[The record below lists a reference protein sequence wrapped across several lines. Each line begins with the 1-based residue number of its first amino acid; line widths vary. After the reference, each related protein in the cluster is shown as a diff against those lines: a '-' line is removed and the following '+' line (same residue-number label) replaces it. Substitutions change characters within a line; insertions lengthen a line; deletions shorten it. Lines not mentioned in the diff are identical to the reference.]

1 MKKTLAL
8 LLVASLLLAGC
19 TELSESD
26 DGETLKIE
34 VNEDIAIEE
43 IKDFMTVDEDESFGI
58 TMMYDIDPAM
68 MDMGDMLEVE
78 EDSEAMI
85 TMEMTQAWSP
95 DGYHM
100 SEIMGLTNG
109 DASMKMIST
118 MTHVDTTMY
127 IEIGYETQGDLCA
140 DEETEEDIAMCEMMF
155 GNMPAVQSYS
165 MTTTT
170 THTDVIAAMADETQD
185 NSDDMDPM
193 AMLEFLSFVECFG
206 SFTPADSVDGLQM
219 FDVSME
225 GMNDDTISPEM
236 ALCLTDT
243 DDSGGVSFEEFMSM
257 DETDQEDMT
266 AMQTAFDEADANTDD
281 ELTVD
286 ELAAFIETVDTH
298 YGDDDEYED
307 DEGSDEMPSMK
318 IAFNDAGGIEYFEM
332 AMDGMGEELTVMKMY
347 VLTEDRINS
356 LFTDVDAGTL
366 VALPFSVSDSMDD
379 EMFMCNDG
387 EMIPMDYVNDGWDDC
402 DGGEDEMDMG
412 GSDDEFMCD
421 DGETIPMDYVNDG
434 YEDCAG
440 GEDEFDD
447 SEENGNGPTFICG
460 NGEEIPFEYV
470 NDGGADCS
478 DGADEQQY
486 DSEGNET
493 NWFDCMDGSQVW
505 ISQVNDGTEDC
516 PDGDDEMPDMGDD
529 DHHDDDTPSPQ
540 ELLNLTDSDS
550 SGTMTMDE
558 FNAYMGQDG
567 EEIPQEMIDEFNL
580 IFDEADSDDSG
591 DLDIDELEQF
601 IIDID
606 DYMMSMEDSE
616 EMFTCDNGETI
627 PMSWVDDG
635 MDDCSDG
642 SDEPE
647 MDDGEGHGDEDMV
660 CYDMSTHTVDHTID
674 NQADCEDAGYMW
686 TEDQSDDHDGDDE
699 IVMYITSEMDF
710 YFEGDMS
717 DYKIELASCDYDYDM
732 ETGEETSTC
741 TTVMSIGL
749 GDAKRDSDIM
759 FHDADSS
766 GTISVGD
773 MIHIGETDVEWDKVR
788 LYSISADAYSDEN
801 PMHNA
806 PGFTGLVGMLA
817 LLGAAFIRRNE

>member
-1 MKKTLAL
+1 
-8 LLVASLLLAGC
+8 
-19 TELSESD
+19 
-26 DGETLKIE
+26 
-34 VNEDIAIEE
+34 
-43 IKDFMTVDEDESFGI
+43 
-58 TMMYDIDPAM
+58 
-68 MDMGDMLEVE
+68 
-78 EDSEAMI
+78 
-85 TMEMTQAWSP
+85 
-95 DGYHM
+95 
-100 SEIMGLTNG
+100 
-109 DASMKMIST
+109 
-118 MTHVDTTMY
+118 
-127 IEIGYETQGDLCA
+127 
-140 DEETEEDIAMCEMMF
+140 
-155 GNMPAVQSYS
+155 
-165 MTTTT
+165 
-170 THTDVIAAMADETQD
+170 
-185 NSDDMDPM
+185 
-193 AMLEFLSFVECFG
+193 
-206 SFTPADSVDGLQM
+206 
-219 FDVSME
+219 
-225 GMNDDTISPEM
+225 
-236 ALCLTDT
+236 
-243 DDSGGVSFEEFMSM
+243 
-257 DETDQEDMT
+257 
-266 AMQTAFDEADANTDD
+266 
-281 ELTVD
+281 
-286 ELAAFIETVDTH
+286 
-298 YGDDDEYED
+298 
-307 DEGSDEMPSMK
+307 
-318 IAFNDAGGIEYFEM
+318 
-332 AMDGMGEELTVMKMY
+332 
-347 VLTEDRINS
+347 
-356 LFTDVDAGTL
+356 
-366 VALPFSVSDSMDD
+366 
-379 EMFMCNDG
+379 
-387 EMIPMDYVNDGWDDC
+387 MDYVNDG
-402 DGGEDEMDMG
+402 EA
-412 GSDDEFMCD
+412 
-421 DGETIPMDYVNDG
+421 
-434 YEDCAG
+434 DCAG

-460 NGEEIPFEYV
+460 NGEEISFEYV

-529 DHHDDDTPSPQ
+529 DHHDDDAPSPQ
-540 ELLNLTDSDS
+540 ELLDLTDTDS

-580 IFDEADSDDSG
+580 IFDEADSNDSG

-647 MDDGEGHGDEDMV
+647 MDDGHDHGD
-660 CYDMSTHTVDHTID
+660 H
-674 NQADCEDAGYMW
+674 
-686 TEDQSDDHDGDDE
+686 GDDE

-710 YFEGDMS
+710 HFEGDMS
-717 DYKIELASCDYDYDM
+717 DYKIELATCDYDYDM

-741 TTVMSIGL
+741 TTVMSVAIN
-749 GDAKRDSDIM
+749 DAGMDSDIM

>member
-19 TELSESD
+19 TELAESD

-68 MDMGDMLEVE
+68 MEMGDMLEVE

-225 GMNDDTISPEM
+225 GMGNDSISPSM
-236 ALCLTDT
+236 ALCMADT
-243 DDSGGVSFEEFMSM
+243 DDNSGISFEEFMVV
-257 DETDQEDMT
+257 DETSQEDMD
-266 AMQTAFDEADANTDD
+266 AMQTAFDDADTNSDD
-281 ELTVD
+281 ELTID
-286 ELAAFIETVDTH
+286 ELEAFITAVDTY

-347 VLTEDRINS
+347 VLTETRVNS
-356 LFTDVDAGTL
+356 FFTDVDAGEL
-366 VALPFSVSDSMDD
+366 VALPFTISDSMD
-379 EMFMCNDG
+379 
-387 EMIPMDYVNDGWDDC
+387 
-402 DGGEDEMDMG
+402 G
-412 GSDDEFMCD
+412 GSDDWDD
-421 DGETIPMDYVNDG
+421 DGHEPSADDVMMMIDQNEDELISWNEFEDFIINEDGGWVDDDDRTETQEHFNYSDNNSDG
-434 YEDCAG
+434 Y
-440 GEDEFDD
+440 
-447 SEENGNGPTFICG
+447 
-460 NGEEIPFEYV
+460 
-470 NDGGADCS
+470 
-478 DGADEQQY
+478 
-486 DSEGNET
+486 
-493 NWFDCMDGSQVW
+493 
-505 ISQVNDGTEDC
+505 
-516 PDGDDEMPDMGDD
+516 
-529 DHHDDDTPSPQ
+529 
-540 ELLNLTDSDS
+540 
-550 SGTMTMDE
+550 
-558 FNAYMGQDG
+558 
-567 EEIPQEMIDEFNL
+567 
-580 IFDEADSDDSG
+580 
-591 DLDIDELEQF
+591 LDIDELSNWLESMN
-601 IIDID
+601 D
-606 DYMMSMEDSE
+606 DDEDMWMCETGE
-616 EMFTCDNGETI
+616 EEI
-627 PMSWVDDG
+627 PMDWVNDG
-635 MDDCSDG
+635 EEDCSDG
-642 SDEPE
+642 SDEYDDDGSDNEPEMDDDDGSDNEPE
-647 MDDGEGHGDEDMV
+647 MDDGEGH
-660 CYDMSTHTVDHTID
+660 
-674 NQADCEDAGYMW
+674 
-686 TEDQSDDHDGDDE
+686 GDDE

-710 YFEGDMS
+710 HFEGDMS

-741 TTVMSIGL
+741 TTVMSVAIN
-749 GDAKRDSDIM
+749 DAGMDSDIM

-773 MIHIGETDVEWDKVR
+773 MIHIGETAESWDEVR

-801 PMHNA
+801 PMHDA

>member
-1 MKKTLAL
+1 
-8 LLVASLLLAGC
+8 
-19 TELSESD
+19 
-26 DGETLKIE
+26 
-34 VNEDIAIEE
+34 
-43 IKDFMTVDEDESFGI
+43 
-58 TMMYDIDPAM
+58 
-68 MDMGDMLEVE
+68 
-78 EDSEAMI
+78 
-85 TMEMTQAWSP
+85 
-95 DGYHM
+95 M
-100 SEIMGLTNG
+100 S
-109 DASMKMIST
+109 
-118 MTHVDTTMY
+118 V
-127 IEIGYETQGDLCA
+127 
-140 DEETEEDIAMCEMMF
+140 
-155 GNMPAVQSYS
+155 
-165 MTTTT
+165 
-170 THTDVIAAMADETQD
+170 
-185 NSDDMDPM
+185 
-193 AMLEFLSFVECFG
+193 
-206 SFTPADSVDGLQM
+206 
-219 FDVSME
+219 
-225 GMNDDTISPEM
+225 
-236 ALCLTDT
+236 
-243 DDSGGVSFEEFMSM
+243 

-286 ELAAFIETVDTH
+286 ELAAFIEAVNTY

-347 VLTEDRINS
+347 VLTETRVNS
-356 LFTDVDAGTL
+356 LFTDLDAGTL
-366 VALPFSVSDSMDD
+366 VALPFSLSYDMNDD
-379 EMFMCNDG
+379 DWGDDGDFYCNDG
-387 EMIPMDYVNDGWDDC
+387 T
-402 DGGEDEMDMG
+402 
-412 GSDDEFMCD
+412 
-421 DGETIPMDYVNDG
+421 TIPMDWVNDG
-434 YEDCAG
+434 D
-440 GEDEFDD
+440 
-447 SEENGNGPTFICG
+447 
-460 NGEEIPFEYV
+460 
-470 NDGGADCS
+470 
-478 DGADEQQY
+478 
-486 DSEGNET
+486 
-493 NWFDCMDGSQVW
+493 
-505 ISQVNDGTEDC
+505 EDC
-516 PDGDDEMPDMGDD
+516 PDGEDESDDSSGGSGDSIETFLTDNWAMGEEIYTAPEFYVYSGFDQIDEVSFSLADSDGTILDTWTAYPSDFTPSEGGGMVYFVNLDGASVDEECYTLYATWITTEMGSGQTQRDDICFDRTESTDDSYIDEMVEQWMAIMDTDGDGNITWEEHDAFISSDEGWESDEARNDSMMTWSQFDSDSNGGLDDVELADFLSVMLVDD
-529 DHHDDDTPSPQ
+529 DDDDDTPSPQ
-540 ELLNLTDSDS
+540 ELLDMTDTDSN
-550 SGTMTMDE
+550 GAMTMDE
-558 FNAYMGQDG
+558 FNAYMNQDG
-567 EEIPQEMIDEFNL
+567 ETMPQEMIDEFNA

-647 MDDGEGHGDEDMV
+647 MDDGHDHGDDHGDEDMV

-686 TEDQSDDHDGDDE
+686 TEDQSDDHDGHDHGDDE

-710 YFEGDMS
+710 HFEGDMS

-732 ETGEETSTC
+732 DTGEEMKTC
-741 TTVMSIGL
+741 TTVMSVAIN
-749 GDAKRDSDIM
+749 DAGMNSDIM

-773 MIHIGETDVEWDKVR
+773 MIHIGETDVEWDEVR